1 MKLCNKKT
9 DFHIYICVCVCV
21 CVSKEFEK
29 NTASILLFFFILDRD
44 SLKNIFKKAK
54 YTSKTELRNF

>member
-1 MKLCNKKT
+1 M
-9 DFHIYICVCVCV
+9 CVCV